1 VIYTLDASA
10 IIAYLRGEPGAD
22 IVSAILS
29 DPTHVCVAH
38 ALNLCEVYYDFYRGS
53 GEAAA
58 EEAMHDIL
66 SVGVQL
72 RSDLSIDFWQ
82 TAGAIKATVRRIS
95 LADRFAVTLAQA
107 VGGTLLT
114 SDHHEFDPLAKQGVC
129 AFAFIR

>member
-38 ALNLCEVYYDFYRGS
+38 ALNLCEVYYDFYRAS
-53 GEAAA
+53 GETAAG
-58 EEAMHDIL
+58 EAMRDIL
-66 SVGVQL
+66 SLGVQL

-82 TAGAIKATVRRIS
+82 TAGALKATVRRIS
-95 LADRFAVTLAQA
+95 LADCFAVTLAQA

-114 SDHHEFDPLAKQGVC
+114 SDHREFDPLAKQGVC